1 MKIRSLIGLSTA
13 AFLMTGCSDKLDFN
27 FTVTKGVLEATVE
40 TNRPDTRVGFDQ
52 SAKFYWSKGDK
63 LGVTTT
69 QSTEAFTALDIKSG
83 VGQGSGSFEGTVI
96 GEIGQYAVY
105 PHNSSH
111 KISNSTLTYN
121 FPASYTYTKVDQDFF
136 TDNKGEGNSFNPPM
150 WGKIENG
157 NVKLKHLGGVFCI
170 KIEKMPVASG
180 TLTFSTDKAINGD
193 FTADLANNNSDEPK
207 LAAESNEAT
216 TANTDDT
223 NTDGTKKV
231 TIEFSGATQGTPG
244 VFYVPVPTGSYG
256 DIRITLK
263 SGDDTKID
271 VSAGN
276 YVVERKDLRKLV
288 LSNASINAGEAGEA
302 ENASGVKE
310 AFGSNDAVTVT
321 GQISGENTVTIPAA
335 STDAT
340 AKTLFL
346 TDVNS
351 GASLTVEDGAGDRTS
366 VKDFTLSIPNN
377 NAETDPLKVTIN
389 MPETTVTLA
398 GNAGT
403 AVYGE
408 VTATT
413 ADNTLVVSG
422 GVTVN
427 KIIVIKG
434 NIRVEKGAEVKEIV
448 KDESNSGSVIVYIE
462 EGAIIPGNLA
472 EGITVID
479 AAAEENMQK
488 VLAEG
493 GIYALTQDM
502 VGDYVVSAQSPV
514 TINLN
519 GHNITNKSGDTF
531 TVNFGSTLTIEGSGT
546 VDNVTHKKTCI
557 YNNGTVTLNGG
568 TYTRS
573 KENGKDSENSGGNSY
588 YNILNHGTMTINSG
602 VAVSQ
607 DGQFSSMIANGY
619 YKYSNSS
626 DPRIGYVDGTNAAT
640 PKLTIEGGTFSGG
653 LNTVKND
660 DGAELTINGGDFSN
674 ISQAVVQNHHITI
687 INGGTFDATTKETSY
702 VVDNAGDK
710 SAYDNG
716 KMTITGGTFKGIIHN
731 RNTGNALIITG
742 GSFTDQ
748 NAMDYVPKED
758 KNKVTIITGD
768 TSN

>member
-27 FTVTKGVLEATVE
+27 STVTKGVLEATVE

-83 VGQGSGSFEGTVI
+83 VGEGSGSFEGTVI

-105 PHNSSH
+105 PYNSSH

-136 TDNKGEGNSFNPPM
+136 TTNKGEGNSFNPPM

-157 NVKLKHLGGVFCI
+157 NVNLKHLGGVFCI

-180 TLTFSTDKAINGD
+180 TLALSTDKAINGD
-193 FTADLANNNSDEPK
+193 FTASLTDNDPK
-207 LAAESNEAT
+207 LTAAEDAAT
-216 TANTDDT
+216 TANTDAT

-231 TIEFSGATQGTPG
+231 TIEFSGATQDQPG

-256 DIRITLK
+256 NIRITLT

-271 VSAGN
+271 VPAGN

-302 ENASGVKE
+302 ASASDVQN

-321 GQISGENTVTIPAA
+321 GQISDANTVTIPAA

-351 GASLTVEDGAGDRTS
+351 GAKLTVEDGAGNSTS

-377 NAETDPLKVTIN
+377 NAGTDPLKVTIN

-427 KIIVIKG
+427 KIIVKKG
-434 NIRVEKGAEVKEIV
+434 NIRVEKGAEVKAIV
-448 KDESNSGSVIVYIE
+448 KDKSNSGSVIVYKE
-462 EGAIIPGNLA
+462 EGAIIPDNLA

-493 GIYALTQDM
+493 GTYALTQNM
-502 VGDYVVSAQSPV
+502 VGDYVVSATSPV

-546 VDNVTHKKTCI
+546 VDNVTHKKACI
-557 YNNGTVTLNGG
+557 YNNGTVTLKGG

-607 DGQFSSMIANGY
+607 DGYFSSMIANGY
-619 YKYSNSS
+619 YKYSNNS

-660 DGAELTINGGDFSN
+660 DGAELTINDGDFSN
-674 ISQAVVQNHHITI
+674 VSQAVVQNHHITI
-687 INGGTFDATTKETSY
+687 INGGTFNATDAKY

-716 KMTITGGTFKGIIHN
+716 KMTITGGIFKGIIHD
-731 RNTGNALIITG
+731 RNTGNALTITG
-742 GSFTDQ
+742 GSFTDS
-748 NAMDYVPKED
+748 NAKNYAYGTDKE
-758 KNKVTIITGD
+758 KVTIITGD

>member
-27 FTVTKGVLEATVE
+27 STVTKGVLEATVE

-83 VGQGSGSFEGTVI
+83 VGEVSGSFEGTVI

-157 NVKLKHLGGVFCI
+157 NVNLKHLGGVFCI

-180 TLTFSTDKAINGD
+180 TLALSTDKAINGD
-193 FTADLANNNSDEPK
+193 FTASLTDNDPK
-207 LAAESNEAT
+207 LTAAEDAAT

-231 TIEFSGATQGTPG
+231 TIEFSGATQDQPG
-244 VFYVPVPTGSYG
+244 VFYVPVPTGSYEN
-256 DIRITLK
+256 IRITLT
-263 SGDDTKID
+263 SEGNAKID
-271 VSAGN
+271 VPAGN

-288 LSNASINAGEAGEA
+288 LSNASINAGEAGEVKSA
-302 ENASGVKE
+302 SNVQNAFS
-310 AFGSNDAVTVT
+310 SNDAVTVT
-321 GQISGENTVTIPAA
+321 EQISDENTVTIPAA

-351 GASLTVEDGAGDRTS
+351 GAKLTVEDGSGNSTA

-427 KIIVIKG
+427 KIIVKKG
-434 NIRVEKGAEVKEIV
+434 NIRVEKGAEVKAIV
-448 KDESNSGSVIVYIE
+448 KDESNSGSVIVYKE
-462 EGAIIPGNLA
+462 EGAIIPNNLA

-493 GIYALTQDM
+493 GTYALTQDM
-502 VGDYVVSAQSPV
+502 VGDYVVSATSPV

-546 VDNVTHKKTCI
+546 VDNVTHKKACI

-573 KENGKDSENSGGNSY
+573 KENGKSSEDSGGNSF

-602 VAVSQ
+602 VEVSQ
-607 DGQFSSMIANGY
+607 DGHFSSMIANGY

-640 PKLTIEGGTFSGG
+640 PTLTIAGGTFSGG

-660 DGAELTINGGDFSN
+660 DGAELTINDGNFSN
-674 ISQAVVQNHHITI
+674 VSQAVVQNHHITI
-687 INGGTFDATTKETSY
+687 INGGTFDATKAKY

-716 KMTITGGTFKGIIHN
+716 KMTITGGIFKGTIHD

-748 NAMDYVPKED
+748 KAKDYANGTDKE
-758 KNKVTIITGD
+758 KVTIITGD

>member
-27 FTVTKGVLEATVE
+27 STVTKGVLEATVE

-69 QSTEAFTALDIKSG
+69 QSTDAFTALDIKSG
-83 VGQGSGSFEGTVI
+83 VGEGSGSFEGTVI

-105 PHNSSH
+105 PYNSSH

-136 TDNKGEGNSFNPPM
+136 TTNKGEGNSFNPPM

-157 NVKLKHLGGVFCI
+157 NVNLKHLGGVFCI

-180 TLTFSTDKAINGD
+180 TLALSTDKAINGD
-193 FTADLANNNSDEPK
+193 FTASLTDNDPK
-207 LAAESNEAT
+207 LTAAEDAAT
-216 TANTDDT
+216 TANTDAT

-231 TIEFSGATQGTPG
+231 TIEFSGATQDQPG

-256 DIRITLK
+256 NIRITLT

-271 VSAGN
+271 VPAGN

-288 LSNASINAGEAGEA
+288 LNNASINAGEAGEA
-302 ENASGVKE
+302 ASASDVQN

-321 GQISGENTVTIPAA
+321 GQISDENNVTIPAA

-351 GASLTVEDGAGDRTS
+351 GASLTVEDGAGNSTS

-427 KIIVIKG
+427 KIIVKKG
-434 NIRVEKGAEVKEIV
+434 NIRVEKGAEVKAIV
-448 KDESNSGSVIVYIE
+448 KDESNSGSVIVYKE
-462 EGAIIPGNLA
+462 DGATIPGNLA

-493 GIYALTQDM
+493 GTYALTQDM
-502 VGDYVVSAQSPV
+502 VGDYVVSAKSPV

-531 TVNFGSTLTIEGSGT
+531 TVNFSSTLTIEGSGT

-557 YNNGTVTLNGG
+557 YNNGTVILKGG

-602 VAVSQ
+602 VEVSQ
-607 DGQFSSMIANGY
+607 GGHFSSMIANGY
-619 YKYSNSS
+619 YNYSNSS
-626 DPRIGYVDGTNAAT
+626 DPRTGYASGTNAVT
-640 PKLTIEGGTFSGG
+640 PTLTIEGGTFSGG

-660 DGAELTINGGDFSN
+660 DGAELTINDGNFSN
-674 ISQAVVQNHHITI
+674 VSQAVVQNHHITT
-687 INGGTFDATTKETSY
+687 INNGTFDATQANAKY
-702 VVDNAGDK
+702 VVDNVGHGGADK
-710 SAYDNG
+710 DKG
-716 KMTITGGTFKGIIHN
+716 EMTISKGTFKGTINN
-731 RNTGNALIITG
+731 RGSNPKLTITG
-742 GSFTDQ
+742 GSFTDSNAQ
-748 NAMDYVPKED
+748 NYASDAD
-758 KNKVTIITGD
+758 KDKVTIITGD